1 MRGNINC
8 VVPMVTNVDYSEH
21 DVDVIVT
28 EGLAPRERARVI
40 IENCTHPIY
49 RDGLRHYFTRALKR
63 GGHTPHLLEGAFSWD
78 DAFRKHGT
86 MKHAGA
92 EQRAQEAVTH

>member
-1 MRGNINC
+1 MRGNINS

-49 RDGLRHYFTRALKR
+49 RDSLSDYFKRALKR
-63 GGHTPHLLEGAFSWD
+63 GGHTPHLLEEAFSWH
-78 DAFRKHGT
+78 DAYRKRGT
-86 MKHAGA
+86 MKDARA
-92 EQRAQEAVTH
+92 EQMAQEAVTH